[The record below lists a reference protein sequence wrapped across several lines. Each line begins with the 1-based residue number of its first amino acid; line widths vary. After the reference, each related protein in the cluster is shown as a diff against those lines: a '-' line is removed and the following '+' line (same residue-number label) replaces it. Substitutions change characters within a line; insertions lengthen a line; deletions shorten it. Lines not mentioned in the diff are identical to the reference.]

1 VPHRTLLALL
11 AVILSYL
18 AAPPPAAGQNTGA
31 AEYVRGLE
39 ALEAG
44 AYTSAAG
51 SFTGAIQGD
60 GDNADYYLARGV
72 AYTLAEQFPAAVA
85 DLERAQA
92 LRPSHR
98 ETRLW
103 LLSAH
108 QMGNDEVFRNP
119 RTARPCFV
127 YGGDDVPARYAEVV
141 CNRMALEYWS
151 SRYKGSYFDRDAKRS
166 VSTSA
171 PVKTAFPEAA
181 REYVTRHKSSV
192 GEAGDVLLARVKASV
207 ARGDCAAAMKDLTAL
222 RRASPDDTE
231 LRAYWASCLLR
242 TGDVLHAREEL
253 TRTLTIAPFWAS
265 GYLERAE
272 AAATLGDER
281 RAAADLQVA
290 ATLHPPAL
298 DAMKQRVAA
307 LAQGRAPD
315 DAVER
320 FARSVSTDA
329 PWSDLVDAA
338 LAVHRWTNARR
349 QRYDEAYQDR
359 IRVLS
364 EGVRDDGKN
373 PDTYE
378 MLARF
383 LYEHHQVPTVWN
395 GPRGG
400 GEQVRPQSAAEHR
413 YELARALDLTDGA
426 LKVNG
431 RHVNSM
437 ATKALILV
445 TLGRGG
451 QAAPVVDAG
460 LAIDPKNVRLLRL
473 KSEMEAA
480 AAGSLASR
488 AAGLR
493 MGRTETHRET
503 RADGEYLVT
512 TRYAPSAADL
522 QLAADL
528 EAQAA
533 TRQRE
538 ANRLAGEAKRV
549 EFEVI
554 PALVR
559 ESEARLSTGDTPG
572 ARHLLEQAYAY
583 DPDAQGLMVH
593 LAEVFGRLG
602 DVRRQRAYALLGE
615 LMRHTTA
622 SEALQVAWAEAT
634 RTAWRSAG
642 DALDRAATADAAD
655 ARTPAYRSVVAA
667 GTGDATGAQRLRLAA
682 LALEETRA
690 RLMGT
695 TFGSDHG
702 GPIAVDEVGLTLV
715 VRLELGRAFAASR
728 QYERGTQAFEA
739 NVALE
744 PRLDTEHLVDLVPT
758 GMLPDPADSTT
769 VPVAPSLA
777 SLTAWS
783 RLEHGRV
790 LLAAGKLADAKR
802 EYQAVRTY
810 SARWPGTVKGRE
822 TMYVVD
828 SWARLGLAQIALAA
842 HDDDEAF
849 RLLMSGEGF
858 PGGLPVQLET
868 ERKALTERVT
878 AARRGRGSPWP
889 TR

>member
-1 VPHRTLLALL
+1 MNPRPVLLVLL
-11 AVILSYL
+11 AVILSCL
-18 AAPPPAAGQNTGA
+18 AAPPPSAGQNTGA

-51 SFTGAIQGD
+51 SFTRAIQGD

-127 YGGDDVPARYAEVV
+127 YGGNDVPARYAEVV

-181 REYVTRHKSSV
+181 REYVARHKSSV
-192 GEAGDVLLARVKASV
+192 GEAGDVLLARMKASV
-207 ARGDCAAAMKDLTAL
+207 ARGDCAAAMKDLAAL

-253 TRTLTIAPFWAS
+253 TRTLTVVPFWAG

-272 AAATLGDER
+272 AAAALGDER
-281 RAAADLQVA
+281 RAGADLQVA
-290 ATLHPPAL
+290 ATLHPPSL
-298 DAMKQRVAA
+298 DAVKQRIAA

-320 FARSVSTDA
+320 FARTVSTGA
-329 PWSDLVDAA
+329 PWSALVDAA
-338 LAVHRWTNARR
+338 LAVHRRTNARR

-359 IRVLS
+359 VRVLN
-364 EGVRDDGKN
+364 EAVRDDGKN
-373 PDTYE
+373 PDPYE

-383 LYEHHQVPTVWN
+383 LHGHHQVPTVWN

-400 GEQVRPQSAAEHR
+400 GEQVRPQSATEQR
-413 YELARALDLTDGA
+413 YELARALELTDAA
-426 LKVNG
+426 LKVDG
-431 RHVNSM
+431 RHVNSL

-451 QAAPVVDAG
+451 QAGPVIDAG
-460 LAIDPKNVRLLRL
+460 LAIDPRNVRLLRL
-473 KSEMEAA
+473 KAEAQA
-480 AAGSLASR
+480 AEAGSLAAR

-512 TRYAPSAADL
+512 TRYAPA
-522 QLAADL
+522 
-528 EAQAA
+528 
-533 TRQRE
+533 
-538 ANRLAGEAKRV
+538 
-549 EFEVI
+549 
-554 PALVR
+554 
-559 ESEARLSTGDTPG
+559 TGDAPG
-572 ARHLLEQAYAY
+572 ARRLLEQAYAH
-583 DPDAQGLMVH
+583 DPDAQGLMGH

-602 DVRRQRAYALLGE
+602 DVRRQRVYALLGE
-615 LMRHTTA
+615 PMRHTTA
-622 SEALQVAWAEAT
+622 ADALQVAWTEAT
-634 RTAWRSAG
+634 RTAWKSAG
-642 DALDRAATADAAD
+642 DALDRAAAADGAD

-667 GTGDATGAQRLRLAA
+667 GSGDAAGAQRLRLAA
-682 LALEETRA
+682 LALEEARA

-695 TFGSDHG
+695 TFASDRG
-702 GPIAVDEVGLTLV
+702 GPVEVDEVGLTLV

-728 QYERGTQAFEA
+728 QYDRGAEAFEA

-744 PRLDTEHLVDLVPT
+744 PRLGSEHLVDLVPT
-758 GMLPDPADSTT
+758 GMLPDPATSTT

-783 RLEHGRV
+783 RLEHGRI
-790 LLAAGKLADAKR
+790 LLAAGKLPDAKR
-802 EYQAVRTY
+802 EYQAVRAY

-828 SWARLGLAQIALAA
+828 SWARLGLAQVALAA

-858 PGGLPVQLET
+858 PGGLPTQLET
-868 ERKALTERVT
+868 ERKALTEKVT
-878 AARRGRGSPWP
+878 AARKGRGSPWP